1 MLSSVFHRC
10 FISCWVILLLPILF
24 ISGCRSKAP
33 YEGKSVAQLRRM
45 LHDAD
50 PKKQVQGAFGLSQLG
65 SQAREAVPDLQEA
78 LKSADPLVRQNAALA
93 LGSIGP
99 EAADAV
105 PGLTE
110 LLRDGEWPVRRQAAL
125 SLGEIGPAAKTALPE
140 LDKLKKDPHKRVAD
154 AAQEAAKKIRQTQ

>member
-1 MLSSVFHRC
+1 MHSFVFHPC
-10 FISCWVILLLPILF
+10 FIRGWVILFLPVFF
-24 ISGCRSKAP
+24 ISGCRAKAP

-50 PKKQVQGAFGLSQLG
+50 PKAQVQGAFGLSQLG
-65 SQAREAVPDLQEA
+65 SQAREALPDLLEA

-105 PGLTE
+105 PGLTD
-110 LLRDGEWPVRRQAAL
+110 LLRDSQWPVRRQVAL
-125 SLGEIGPAAKTALPE
+125 SLGEIGPEAKSALPE

-154 AAQEAAKKIRQTQ
+154 AALEAAKKIRQTP